1 VIAREKPLSKD
12 QTVTLFNDS
21 TINAN
26 SLDKSGISLSN
37 EKSALREVILSNRVS
52 NKDIYDGEDYGLVN
66 GKL

>member
-1 VIAREKPLSKD
+1 
-12 QTVTLFNDS
+12 VTLFNDS